1 MMSAPTAESSLQPL
15 AKLLGHARY
24 VFGGLLVITAILLAW
39 QHYGMEKVVELTG
52 DHFPTY
58 IEDDRGGGGASVG
71 SLERRGQDL
80 IVHCH
85 IAKKSEWPFCKLGFD
100 LLKGATGLDMSRFDY
115 LTIDASYTGPG
126 TSRFALVL
134 AEAEEGLTRVDQWQ
148 TYKINQIDAL
158 DLPAN
163 GEKLVVP
170 LKWFGV
176 AQWWKDMVKPT
187 LEHAAVNV
195 DNVVRAEVLI
205 SGGGKEG
212 EHVFALHAIRLHG
225 KMISL
230 NTLLMGLVSAWV
242 LCAIGW
248 MTILTL
254 SLRTQLTDSKA
265 AIALLKTVNKALELE
280 ARDLAGQAHIDP
292 LTGVLNRQGLR
303 AALMSTSSLL
313 TDPMA
318 VIFIDIDHFKSI
330 NDTHGHDVGDDV
342 LRKFASVIASGIR
355 SSDRLVRWGGEEF
368 LIVCPMTNVFQGRIL
383 AENLRHALHQ
393 QTWPAGMHVTA
404 SFGVAQHHERDEVGV
419 VIKHADEE
427 LYRAKQGGRDRVCA
441 HIPAGLMANAEAA

>member
-15 AKLLGHARY
+15 VKLLGYARY
-24 VFGGLLVITAILLAW
+24 VFGGLLVITAALLAW

-52 DHFPTY
+52 DHFP
-58 IEDDRGGGGASVG
+58 IWVEDDRGGGGGSVASIEKNG
-71 SLERRGQDL
+71 RDL

-85 IAKKSEWPFCKLGFD
+85 IVKKYGWPYCKLTFD
-100 LLKGATGLDMSRFDY
+100 FLKGTEGMDMSGFDY
-115 LTIDASYTGPG
+115 LTIDGHYVGQERPSF
-126 TSRFALVL
+126 SLVL
-134 AEAEEGLTRVDQWQ
+134 AQVEEGLTRLDQWQ
-148 TYKINQIDAL
+148 TLKINQVDAL
-158 DLPAN
+158 KLPAD
-163 GEKLVVP
+163 GKLLIP

-176 AQWWKDMVKPT
+176 AQWWKDMAKPT
-187 LEHAAVNV
+187 MEHAAVSV
-195 DNVVRAEVLI
+195 DNVAHAELLI
-205 SGGGKEG
+205 RGDGNEG
-212 EHVFALHAIRLHG
+212 HLVFTLHQLRLHG
-225 KMISL
+225 KLISL

-303 AALMSTSSLL
+303 AALMSTSNLL

-404 SFGVAQHHERDEVGV
+404 SFGVAQHDERDEVGV

-441 HIPAGLMANAEAA
+441 HIPAGMMATAEAA

>member
-1 MMSAPTAESSLQPL
+1 MMSASTAESSLQPL
-15 AKLLGHARY
+15 VKLLGYARY

-52 DHFPTY
+52 DHFP
-58 IEDDRGGGGASVG
+58 IWVEDDRSGGGGSVASIEKNG
-71 SLERRGQDL
+71 RDL

-85 IAKKSEWPFCKLGFD
+85 IVKKYGWPYCKLTFD
-100 LLKGATGLDMSRFDY
+100 FLKGSEGMDMSGFDY
-115 LTIDASYTGPG
+115 LTIDGHYVGQERPSF
-126 TSRFALVL
+126 SLVL
-134 AEAEEGLTRVDQWQ
+134 AQVEEGLTRLDQWQ
-148 TYKINQIDAL
+148 TLKVNQVDAL
-158 DLPAN
+158 ELPAN
-163 GEKLVVP
+163 GKLQIP

-176 AQWWKDMVKPT
+176 AQWWKDMAKPT
-187 LEHAAVNV
+187 MEHSAVNV
-195 DNVVRAEVLI
+195 DNVAHAEILI
-205 SGGGKEG
+205 RGDGNEG
-212 EHVFALHAIRLHG
+212 HLVFTLHQLRVHG
-225 KMISL
+225 KLISL

-265 AIALLKTVNKALELE
+265 AIALLRTVNKALELE

-318 VIFIDIDHFKSI
+318 VIFIDIDHFKCI

-342 LRKFASVIASGIR
+342 LRKFANVIASGIR

-393 QTWPAGMHVTA
+393 QVWPAGMRVTA
-404 SFGVAQHHERDEVGV
+404 SFGVAQHREQDEVGV

-441 HIPAGLMANAEAA
+441 HIPADMRATADAA